1 MLIRSLPT
9 KLLSA
14 FVGLRR
20 GVHVKRCQNTCMVYI
35 LIKHVITQ
43 VADLKMLFEISRG
56 VKVSP
61 PQQQEVYPK

>member
-1 MLIRSLPT
+1 
-9 KLLSA
+9 
-14 FVGLRR
+14 
-20 GVHVKRCQNTCMVYI
+20 VKRCQNTCMVYI

-43 VADLKMLFEISRG
+43 VADLEMLFEISRG